1 MGRPS
6 WDDYFMEIADTV
18 AKRSTCL
25 RRQVGAIIVREKR
38 ILATGYNGTLTGL
51 PHCEQVGC
59 VREKKNVPSGKM
71 QELCRGLHGEQ
82 NALLFAAASGVDI
95 KNATIY
101 CTHQPCILCAKMI
114 IQAGITRAVFKGEYP
129 DEMARKLFKET
140 KVELCQL
147 KQGVKR

>member
-6 WDDYFMEIADTV
+6 WDDYFMEIAETV

-25 RRQVGAIIVREKR
+25 RRQVGAIIVRDKR

-51 PHCEQVGC
+51 PHCEIVGC
-59 VREKKNVPSGKM
+59 IREKKNVPSGQM

-82 NALLFAAASGVDI
+82 NALLFAAANGVDI

-101 CTHQPCILCAKMI
+101 CTHQPCVLCAKMI

-129 DEMARKLFKET
+129 DEMAQELFKEA

-147 KQGVKR
+147 KQGEKR